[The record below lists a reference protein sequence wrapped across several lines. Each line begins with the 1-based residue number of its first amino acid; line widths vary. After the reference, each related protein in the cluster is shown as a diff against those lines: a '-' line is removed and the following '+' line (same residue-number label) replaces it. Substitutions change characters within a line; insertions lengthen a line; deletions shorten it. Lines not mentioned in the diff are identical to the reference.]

1 MQIDVEELLNLYL
14 IDGIGSARL
23 RALVTKFGS
32 VSAIAK
38 ARLND
43 LVSID
48 GIDQMLAQRIK
59 QAQNLAEARRQIKLI
74 QDCQARLITFWDAEY
89 PENLKKIYDP
99 PVLLFIRGAITL
111 SDKNAI
117 ALVGTRTPTAYG
129 RGCVEL
135 FSRELVQQQ
144 ITIVSGMARGI
155 DTYAHWAAINAG
167 GRTIAVLGSGVD
179 VIYPP
184 ENKTLMPKM
193 IEQGAIVS
201 EFLMGAKP
209 DAPNFPRR
217 NRIVSGISLGVVVVE
232 AGKKSGA
239 LITANIAL
247 EQNREVF
254 AIPGNIN
261 SAHSIGTN
269 LLIQEGAKLV
279 TGAGDVIDE
288 LKPQLSHLLATA
300 KIKRKQISLTTVEQT
315 IWDNLSTEPLHIDQI
330 ASINQMSVAQALG
343 VLLALELKE
352 MVIQMPG
359 KYFIKSI

>member
-1 MQIDVEELLNLYL
+1 
-14 IDGIGSARL
+14 
-23 RALVTKFGS
+23 
-32 VSAIAK
+32 
-38 ARLND
+38 
-43 LVSID
+43 
-48 GIDQMLAQRIK
+48 
-59 QAQNLAEARRQIKLI
+59 
-74 QDCQARLITFWDAEY
+74 LITFWDAEY

-99 PVLLFIRGAITL
+99 PVLLFIRGTL
-111 SDKNAI
+111 TPADKNAI

-129 RGCVEL
+129 RGCVES
-135 FSRELVQQQ
+135 FSKELVQQQ
-144 ITIVSGMARGI
+144 ITVVSGMARGI

-179 VIYPP
+179 VVYPP
-184 ENKTLMPKM
+184 ENKNLMPKM
-193 IEQGAIVS
+193 IEQGAIIS

-217 NRIVSGISLGVVVVE
+217 NRIVSGISLGVVVIE

-247 EQNREVF
+247 DQNREVF

-261 SAHSIGTN
+261 SPHSIGTN
-269 LLIQEGAKLV
+269 ALIQEGAKLV

-300 KIKRKQISLTTVEQT
+300 KIKRKQISLTAVEQT
-315 IWDNLSTEPLHIDQI
+315 IWENLSTEAMHIDQI
-330 ASINQMSVAQALG
+330 ASINQLSVAQALG
-343 VLLALELKE
+343 VLLALELKD